1 LVIKNYYHLFFFL
14 FSFFSINKMF
24 DGKFIATILAILVSV
39 FAICNFNTKKITSNE
54 GFGMNPSGSY
64 KIDRITT
71 DNNGNR
77 YSTPASYQAWANPNY
92 QSVPPPRF
100 ANVNFGSNIRYNMP
114 KEDYQGTPC
123 EPLTFGNMARENF
136 ESNRYTTPTCGKGG
150 ASGIPEN
157 YKNGNYKQITDEIAY
172 PNVSELVP
180 VGDMSTV
187 NSLGET
193 VQPIIYDRF
202 IYANRNSRLRSQGD
216 PIRGDLPIV
225 PCRTEWFRPSVTP
238 FLDLQQGAMNVMGGV
253 DNSTANAMADLLY
266 NTAYSTISGGVEM
279 AGMKNLSTGQ
289 YMNTVQVNGFM

>member
-1 LVIKNYYHLFFFL
+1 
-14 FSFFSINKMF
+14 MF
-24 DGKFIATILAILVSV
+24 DGKFIATIFAILVSV

-64 KIDRITT
+64 KIDRVYA
-71 DNNGNR
+71 NNKNDWNKGDI
-77 YSTPASYQAWANPNY
+77 YSAPASYQAWANPNF

-100 ANVNFGSNIRYNMP
+100 ANVNFGANIRYNMP

-136 ESNRYTTPTCGKGG
+136 ESNRYTTPTCSKAG
-150 ASGIPEN
+150 ASPVMQANYEN
-157 YKNGNYKQITDEIAY
+157 SNHKQIAEHY
-172 PNVSELVP
+172 PNVTDMVP

-216 PIRGDLPIV
+216 PIRGDLAIV
-225 PCRTEWFRPSVTP
+225 PCRTEWFRPSVQP
-238 FLDLQQGAMNVMGGV
+238 HLDLQQGAMNVMGGV

-266 NTAYSTISGGVEM
+266 NTSYSTISGGVDM
-279 AGMKNLSTGQ
+279 SGMKNLTTGTS
-289 YMNTVQVNGFM
+289 MNTVQVNGFM

>member
-1 LVIKNYYHLFFFL
+1 
-14 FSFFSINKMF
+14 MF
-24 DGKFIATILAILVSV
+24 DGKFIATIFAILVSV

-64 KIDRITT
+64 KIDRVYADTKKQW
-71 DNNGNR
+71 DSGDR
-77 YSTPASYQAWANPNY
+77 YSLPASYQALANPNY

-114 KEDYQGTPC
+114 KEEYQGTPC

-136 ESNRYTTPTCGKGG
+136 ESNRYTTPTCSKAG
-150 ASGIPEN
+150 ASPVMQANYEN
-157 YKNGNYKQITDEIAY
+157 SNYKQIAEHY
-172 PNVSELVP
+172 PNVTDMVP

-216 PIRGDLPIV
+216 PIRGDLAIV
-225 PCRTEWFRPSVTP
+225 PCRTEWFRPSVQP
-238 FLDLQQGAMNVMGGV
+238 HLDLQQGAMNVMGGV
-253 DNSTANAMADLLY
+253 DNSTANELADMLY
-266 NTAYSTISGGVEM
+266 NTSYSTISGGVNM
-279 AGMKNLSTGQ
+279 SGMKNLATGTS
-289 YMNTVQVNGFM
+289 MNTVQVNGFM